1 MNHFNRVVTIVVAIV
16 LYLAV
21 VLVAGAPSQA
31 MAWAQE
37 SVDWLGQLLASLEA
51 LSPAWIYPIGRVLAL
66 VLATVA
72 LLALLWLELRRRKAP
87 VVRVQLPSGAQATVT
102 AESVARRLAWHV
114 DQLADVVHVTPEVRT
129 RGTSVDIFMVLETAP
144 EVDIPLKSEEAMAL
158 AREVVERD
166 MGLQLRNLKVE
177 VHHAPYPDRNH
188 AVNSASK
195 R

>member
-1 MNHFNRVVTIVVAIV
+1 MTHFTRVVTLAVAIV

-21 VLVAGAPSQA
+21 VLVAGAPAQA
-31 MAWAQE
+31 IAWAQG
-37 SVDWLGQLLASLEA
+37 SVDWLGQFLASLEA

-72 LLALLWLELRRRKAP
+72 LLALLWLELRRRKVP

-114 DQLADVVHVTPEVRT
+114 DQLADVVNAMPQVRT
-129 RGTSVDIFMVLETAP
+129 RGTSVDILMVLETAP
-144 EVDIPLKSEEAMAL
+144 EVDIPLKSEEVMVVVK
-158 AREVVERD
+158 EVVERD
-166 MGLQLRNLKVE
+166 MGLQLRQLKVE

-188 AVNSASK
+188 TVNSASK

>member
-1 MNHFNRVVTIVVAIV
+1 MNHFNRVVTIAVAIV

-21 VLVAGAPSQA
+21 VLVAGAPAQA
-31 MAWAQE
+31 MAWVQG
-37 SVDWLGQLLASLEA
+37 SVDWLAQVLASLEA

-72 LLALLWLELRRRKAP
+72 LLALLWLELRRRKVP

-114 DQLADVVHVTPEVRT
+114 DQLADVVNAAPQVRT
-129 RGTSVDIFMVLETAP
+129 RGTSVDILMVLETAP
-144 EVDIPLKSEEAMAL
+144 EVDIPLKSEEVMAVVK
-158 AREVVERD
+158 EVVERD
-166 MGLQLRNLKVE
+166 MGLQLRQLKVE

-188 AVNSASK
+188 TVNSASK